1 MPLHWPLV
9 FPVVA
14 ARGGFDLMI
23 GNPPFLGGTRI
34 SGPAGADVRGFIAR
48 YLAGRATSRA
58 DLVSFFFLR
67 AAALARSIGFLATN
81 SIAQG
86 DTRETGLDRLLA
98 DGWRVHRAVKST
110 PWPGAATLE
119 IAKVWLTADPWAGPV
134 TLDDRRVEAIASTL
148 DPAGR
153 VAGRPVRLDENR
165 GGAFEGSKAY
175 GMGFTM
181 SPDQAARMLAADPAC
196 AEVLHPFL
204 NGDDVVTRPDHSAS
218 RWAIDFRTRTEAQA
232 RAYPACWRHVETHV
246 KPERLAKDA
255 TRYPRLVGQWWQHW
269 NPRPGLYAAIAGLD
283 RVLVLAITSRVVQ
296 PVFVPARQV
305 LSHALVV
312 FPFADDHT
320 FGVLSSGFH
329 REWAL
334 ANASTLEDR
343 IRYTATDCFATFPR
357 PDADDAITAAGRA
370 LDAHRSA
377 LMLGTGRGL
386 TRTYNAVHDPAVTDP
401 GTTALR
407 DLHARLDHAVRDA
420 YGWADLDLGHGF
432 HDTRH
437 GVRFTFAPAA
447 RGEVLDRLL
456 ELNHRR
462 AACD

>member
-1 MPLHWPLV
+1 M
-9 FPVVA
+9 VA
-14 ARGGFDLMI
+14 ALE
-23 GNPPFLGGTRI
+23 
-34 SGPAGADVRGFIAR
+34 PA
-48 YLAGRATSRA
+48 
-58 DLVSFFFLR
+58 
-67 AAALARSIGFLATN
+67 
-81 SIAQG
+81 
-86 DTRETGLDRLLA
+86 
-98 DGWRVHRAVKST
+98 
-110 PWPGAATLE
+110 
-119 IAKVWLTADPWAGPV
+119 
-134 TLDDRRVEAIASTL
+134 
-148 DPAGR
+148 
-153 VAGRPVRLDENR
+153 
-165 GGAFEGSKAY
+165 
-175 GMGFTM
+175 
-181 SPDQAARMLAADPAC
+181 
-196 AEVLHPFL
+196 
-204 NGDDVVTRPDHSAS
+204 
-218 RWAIDFRTRTEAQA
+218 
-232 RAYPACWRHVETHV
+232 
-246 KPERLAKDA
+246 
-255 TRYPRLVGQWWQHW
+255 
-269 NPRPGLYAAIAGLD
+269 PGLYAAIAGLD

-370 LDAHRSA
+370 LDEHRSA

-420 YGWADLDLGHGF
+420 YGWADLDLGHGL